1 MVGPEMHARRVGP
14 AAGRGGASLDQPF
27 GPDDL
32 YALRAAVAAH
42 AAHLGAPP
50 DRVAHVVIV
59 AGELA
64 SNVVRHGGGRGRLRL
79 SWVDGAVRC
88 EVSDEGPGIPDPDG
102 AGKRP
107 PSVLALG
114 GRGLFIV
121 RRLAASLTIR
131 NTGRGTTV
139 TALVTVPDPRS

>member
-1 MVGPEMHARRVGP
+1 MVEPETHARRDGP
-14 AAGRGGASLDQPF
+14 PGRPGGASLDQPF

-50 DRVAHVVIV
+50 DRVAHLVIV

-64 SNVVRHGGGRGRLRL
+64 GNAVRHGGGHGRLRL
-79 SWVDGAVRC
+79 SRVDGAVRC
-88 EVSDEGPGIPDPDG
+88 EVSDEGPGIADPDA
-102 AGKRP
+102 AGRRS

-121 RRLAASLTIR
+121 RRLAVSMTIR

-139 TALVTVPDPRS
+139 TALVAVT

>member
-1 MVGPEMHARRVGP
+1 MVGPETHAPRDGHAAGP
-14 AAGRGGASLDQPF
+14 AGASLDQPF

-42 AAHLGAPP
+42 ATHLGAPP
-50 DRVAHVVIV
+50 DRVAHLVIV
-59 AGELA
+59 AGELV
-64 SNVVRHGGGRGRLRL
+64 SNAVRHGGGRGRLRL
-79 SWVDGAVRC
+79 SRVDGAVRC
-88 EVSDEGPGIPDPDG
+88 EVSDEGPGIPEPER
-102 AGKRP
+102 AGTRT
-107 PSVLALG
+107 PSVLAVG

-139 TALVTVPDPRS
+139 TALVAVPEQ

>member
-1 MVGPEMHARRVGP
+1 MVGPDTHPRRDGP
-14 AAGRGGASLDQPF
+14 AHGPGGASLDQPF

-42 AAHLGAPP
+42 ATHLGAAP
-50 DRVAHVVIV
+50 DRVAHLVIV

-64 SNVVRHGGGRGRLRL
+64 SNAVRHGGGHGRLRL
-79 SWVDGAVRC
+79 SRVDGAVRC
-88 EVSDEGPGIPDPDG
+88 EVSDEGPGIPDPAA
-102 AGKRP
+102 AGVRT
-107 PSVLALG
+107 PSVLATG

-121 RRLAASLTIR
+121 RRLAASMHIR

-139 TALVTVPDPRS
+139 TALVAVT

>member
-1 MVGPEMHARRVGP
+1 MVEPEIHAHRDGP
-14 AAGRGGASLDQPF
+14 ATRPGGASLDQAF
-27 GPDDL
+27 GPEDL

-50 DRVAHVVIV
+50 ERVAHVVIV

-64 SNVVRHGGGRGRLRL
+64 GNAVRHGGGRGRLRL
-79 SWVDGAVRC
+79 SRVDGAVRC
-88 EVSDEGPGIPDPDG
+88 EVTDEGPGIPEPDD
-102 AGKRP
+102 AGTRT
-107 PSVLALG
+107 PSVLAAG

-139 TALVTVPDPRS
+139 TALVAIPAS

>member
-1 MVGPEMHARRVGP
+1 MAGPEIHARRDGP
-14 AAGRGGASLDQPF
+14 VAGAGGASLDQAF

-50 DRVAHVVIV
+50 DRVAHLVIV

-64 SNVVRHGGGRGRLRL
+64 GNAVRHGGGHGRLRL
-79 SWVDGAVRC
+79 SRVDGAVRC
-88 EVSDEGPGIPDPDG
+88 EVRDGGPGIADPDA
-102 AGKRP
+102 AGFRT

-114 GRGLFIV
+114 GRGVFIV
-121 RRLAASLTIR
+121 RRLATSMTIH

-139 TALVTVPDPRS
+139 TALVALP

>member
-1 MVGPEMHARRVGP
+1 MVEPEIHARRNGQ
-14 AAGRGGASLDQPF
+14 ATGSGEASLDQAF

-50 DRVAHVVIV
+50 DRVAHLVIV
-59 AGELA
+59 AGELV
-64 SNVVRHGGGRGRLRL
+64 SNAVRHGGGRGRLRL
-79 SWVDGAVRC
+79 SRVDGAVAC
-88 EVSDEGPGIPDPDG
+88 EVSDEGPGIPEPES
-102 AGKRP
+102 AGTRT
-107 PSVLALG
+107 PSVLAVG

-121 RRLAASLTIR
+121 RRLASSLTIR

-139 TALVTVPDPRS
+139 TALVAVPGQ

>member
-1 MVGPEMHARRVGP
+1 MVEPEIHARRDGHPTGP
-14 AAGRGGASLDQPF
+14 GRTSLDQAF

-50 DRVAHVVIV
+50 ERVAHLVIV
-59 AGELA
+59 AGELV
-64 SNVVRHGGGRGRLRL
+64 SNAVRHGGGRGRLRL
-79 SWVDGAVRC
+79 SRVDGAVRC
-88 EVSDEGPGIPDPDG
+88 EVSDEGPGIPDPEV
-102 AGKRP
+102 AGTRT
-107 PSVLALG
+107 PSVLAVG

-131 NTGRGTTV
+131 NTSRGTTV
-139 TALVTVPDPRS
+139 TALVSVPGS